1 MGINRFLNDQLKV
14 DVINYKIKLHNGFN
28 LQAQK
33 QHIHVIKLSKS
44 RLHRL
49 KKIKE
54 QTIVIQILSDSLT
67 PFKYAKKYLKFYLDA
82 KKYYIRAMG
91 HDIYSP
97 ILKPMIN
104 KILNFLS

>member
-1 MGINRFLNDQLKV
+1 MFTMDLKQMIQT
-14 DVINYKIKLHNGFN
+14 INYKIKLHNGFN

-33 QHIHVIKLSKS
+33 QHIHAIKLSKS

-67 PFKYAKKYLKFYLDA
+67 PFKYAK
-82 KKYYIRAMG
+82 
-91 HDIYSP
+91 
-97 ILKPMIN
+97 
-104 KILNFLS
+104 